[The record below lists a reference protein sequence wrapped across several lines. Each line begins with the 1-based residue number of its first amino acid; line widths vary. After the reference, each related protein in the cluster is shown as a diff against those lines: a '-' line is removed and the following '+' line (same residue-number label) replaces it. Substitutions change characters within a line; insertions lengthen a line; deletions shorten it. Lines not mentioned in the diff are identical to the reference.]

1 MGYVSQEF
9 LNCFFILKWMI
20 ITLQYC
26 DGSVLISK
34 RETQTGKDKSPT
46 IPSLV

>member
-9 LNCFFILKWMI
+9 LNCFFILKRMI